1 MTRLRKSTTNA
12 VEILCQR
19 YIQGNPKREQS
30 VKNEYFNAE
39 IAEMIYEL
47 RKEAGLSQNELAALI
62 GTTQSVIS
70 RLEDSDYDGHSLPM
84 LERIAKALNKRVKVT
99 IEAPQV
105 REDTVHYAFRRL
117 VQNARRRSGMT
128 IGQASKQLDIHSTEL
143 ERLESDTSHHPSVA
157 TLNKLSHFYGINQ
170 ERLAG
175 LAGAVKNVPT
185 ELKKQASKFAAEP
198 EPCAKLSSAERKA
211 LDEFMQFLKNP

>member
-1 MTRLRKSTTNA
+1 MTRSRKSTTNA
-12 VEILCQR
+12 VEILRQR
-19 YIQGNPKREQS
+19 YIQGDPKREQS
-30 VKNEYFNAE
+30 VKIEYFNAE

-62 GTTQSVIS
+62 GSTQSVIS

-84 LERIAKALNKRVKVT
+84 LDRIAKALNKRVKVT

-117 VQNARRRSGMT
+117 VQNARRKGGMT
-128 IGQASKQLDIHSTEL
+128 IRQASKKLDIHSTEL
-143 ERLESDTSHHPSVA
+143 ERLESDTSHHPSAA

-175 LAGAVKNVPT
+175 LAGALKNVPT

-198 EPCAKLSSAERKA
+198 EPFAKLSSAERKA